1 MRYGGNFMS
10 DRDDSQ
16 DEGVQDSQ
24 GEVVQDLYPKEFAQ
38 LAIGV
43 PINADSN
50 KVMLLTRA
58 FDGGKLAN
66 SGLFVDPKPST
77 YGRLELRAGATD
89 SKMQD
94 TSGWNASAS
103 MKLNLGIADFSA
115 KFYVQQEHN
124 ACKRSTKAVLVGHS
138 FKKCE
143 LVLQDT
149 ATPQQWYNCTTE
161 DFRNKF
167 EAVSRAAIAAAGSG
181 GANMADLQALG
192 HALGDFYKTYGTG
205 FVCGLQLIAYG
216 MVEGSWD
223 RQTTST
229 TDDFTIGGGIA
240 ASLPFVGFGAA
251 GEYVKTQAADTVKT
265 MLTVRALGRPESS
278 PQFQWAAAKAEAL
291 DGHSLEEFLN
301 GEAWSQD
308 AAKKVGDPEN
318 PKLEYDA
325 IDITK
330 FVIPELPG
338 GLGALSKAIKALQA
352 STVARV
358 DGAQSQPQTG
368 DEDPEATAV
377 NAKVAALKRVA
388 AFTEGKINDMAFG
401 RTHIDQPAEAVAKS
415 VAQQDN
421 LLRTDDGNTQSGNA
435 TRVTELNLGDYVP
448 CGYYYRAWEDIF
460 PALGL
465 ALECTPAQVVFGQ
478 SLVWYSMREMF
489 AQYLEF
495 CGDFRGVSRQRDGNV
510 LDIATRAGA
519 FRAALDEVGD
529 YLADALTTAT
539 AKSDLNFVHKLERE
553 LESRLKN
560 HHFDMG
566 THYRFWM
573 DNYDWLKLAPFGVV
587 AVVDRGGTLFYQ
599 QNPYPGN
606 PMVRS
611 AQPDGCAPVPSCMP
625 ADLLVANAY
634 RLYPIISTSATG
646 EPHFAWVGAASP
658 LKGDNDDASL
668 RYSGR
673 FALNRSDPAET
684 PAAMSKNW
692 ERKRLPTDTWQATG
706 PFHVVPDDV
715 VLNEVALPMLIH
727 QSKDAAEEILRAESD
742 LDWDC
747 LVERWTNR
755 KRVFGMHLYAGVGD
769 DDCFGQLFSDDGRK
783 SDGVKPVAR
792 LRDIAG
798 HLAQDA
804 AAHAQVLPQL
814 PKKDEQDDA
823 PPIWELHEPPGV
835 VGAYFTARDATFFWG
850 PAAGPGWDLRQ
861 PGSDKR
867 LFTPCPVK
875 FIPVDYGDVSDALKS
890 IGEDFEH
897 FDHKSAPAWAASGGG
912 AMWRRPRAKVMQ
924 RLKALSGESEESLA
938 DRA

>member
-1 MRYGGNFMS
+1 MS

-24 GEVVQDLYPKEFAQ
+24 SEVVRDLYPKEFAQ

-43 PINADSN
+43 PINADMN

-89 SKMQD
+89 SKTQD

-124 ACKRSTKAVLVGHS
+124 ACKRSAKAVLVGHS

-149 ATPQQWYNCTTE
+149 ASPQQWYNCTTE

-167 EAVSRAAIAAAGSG
+167 GAVSRAALAAACSG
-181 GANMADLQALG
+181 GVNAADLQALG
-192 HALGDFYKTYGTG
+192 RALGDFYKTYGTG

-216 MVEGSWD
+216 MVEGSWERED
-223 RQTTST
+223 TST
-229 TDDFTIGGGIA
+229 KDDFTIGGGIA

-308 AAKKVGDPEN
+308 AAKKVSDPEN

-325 IDITK
+325 IDITQ

-352 STVARV
+352 ITVNRV
-358 DGAQSQPQTG
+358 NGAQPIPQTG
-368 DEDPEATAV
+368 EEDPEASAV
-377 NAKVAALKRVA
+377 NAKVAALKSVA
-388 AFTEGKINDMAFG
+388 AFTEDKINDVAFG
-401 RTHIDQPAEAVAKS
+401 RTHIDQSAEPDAKS
-415 VAQQDN
+415 VAPQYN
-421 LLRTDDGNTQSGNA
+421 TLRADDGA
-435 TRVTELNLGDYVP
+435 THGGDSRVTELNLGDYVP
-448 CGYYYRAWEDIF
+448 CGYYYRSWEDVF
-460 PALGL
+460 PELRL

-495 CGDFRGVSRQRDGNV
+495 CADFRGVSRQRNGTS
-510 LDIATRAGA
+510 LDIATRASA
-519 FRAALDEVGD
+519 FRAALDEVGE
-529 YLADALTTAT
+529 YLSDELMKET
-539 AKSDLNFVHKLERE
+539 AKSDLNFVQELERT
-553 LESRLKN
+553 LKRKLGAHN
-560 HHFDMG
+560 FDMYK
-566 THYRFWM
+566 HYEFWM
-573 DNYDWLKLAPFGVV
+573 ANYDWLKLAPFGVV
-587 AVVDRGGTLFYQ
+587 AVIDRDGELHYQ
-599 QNPYPGN
+599 QSPYPGN

-611 AQPDGCAPVPSCMP
+611 TQPDGCAPVPSCMP

-646 EPHFAWVGAASP
+646 EPHFVWVGAASP

-684 PAAMSKNW
+684 PAAMSRSW
-692 ERKRLPTDTWQATG
+692 ERKRLPTDPPWQATG

-727 QSKDAAEEILRAESD
+727 QSKDAAEEILRAEKD

-769 DDCFGQLFSDDGRK
+769 DDGFGHSFTGDGQEI
-783 SDGVKPVAR
+783 DGVKPVER
-792 LRDIAG
+792 LREIAG
-798 HLAQDA
+798 RLAQA
-804 AAHAQVLPQL
+804 ATAHAQVLPQL
-814 PKKDEQDDA
+814 PTKDQQEDS
-823 PPIWELHEPPGV
+823 PPIWGLQEPAGV
-835 VGAYFTARDATFFWG
+835 VGAYFAERDATFFWG
-850 PAAGPGWDLRQ
+850 PAAGSGWDLRQ
-861 PGSDKR
+861 PGSDKH
-867 LFTPCPVK
+867 LFAPCPVK
-875 FIPVDYGDVSDALKS
+875 FIPIDYGDVSDALKS

-897 FDHKSAPAWAASGGG
+897 FDHKTAPAWATAGGG
-912 AMWRRPRAKVMQ
+912 AMWRRPRARLMQ
-924 RLKALSGESEESLA
+924 RLKALSGQSEEGPA
-938 DRA
+938 DPA